1 MQLLERRPVDYRR
14 GHRFGFMLWL
24 HAMAYK
30 ENIGWLL
37 LKTIVKIPNHS
48 PHPKLNL
55 NKIKNSGFD
64 CYICLR

>member
-1 MQLLERRPVDYRR
+1 
-14 GHRFGFMLWL
+14 
-24 HAMAYK
+24 MAYK

-55 NKIKNSGFD
+55 NKIKIVALIAIFA
-64 CYICLR
+64 YAKF